1 LLQIQSNPTNE
12 EEASQSVNEQ
22 EMKEIDNKL
31 TSNKSKEIE
40 EDMYRKVCENIHHNL
55 SLIRSYAK
63 RTLIPDAK
71 AVYLSIV
78 DAALTGPH
86 QLDKHEAVAVLGVSY
101 VIHCLFYLVHLVTG

>member
-1 LLQIQSNPTNE
+1 MVQINPINE
-12 EEASQSVNEQ
+12 ESAPQNAEKQ
-22 EMKEIDNKL
+22 ELKEIENKL
-31 TSNKSKEIE
+31 ISNRSKDEE

-86 QLDKHEAVAVLGVSY
+86 QLDKNEAVAVLGVSS
-101 VIHCLFYLVHLVTG
+101 VIQCLVYLVYIFIG

>member
-1 LLQIQSNPTNE
+1 
-12 EEASQSVNEQ
+12 
-22 EMKEIDNKL
+22 MKEIDNKL
-31 TSNKSKEIE
+31 TAKRVQDEE

-86 QLDKHEAVAVLGVSY
+86 QLGKNEAVAVLGVSS
-101 VIHCLFYLVHLVTG
+101 VIQCIVHLVILTG

>member
-1 LLQIQSNPTNE
+1 MLQTLSNPTNE
-12 EEASQSVNEQ
+12 EAASQSINEQ

-31 TSNKSKEIE
+31 TSNRSKDE
-40 EDMYRKVCENIHHNL
+40 EKDMYRKVCENIHHNL

-86 QLDKHEAVAVLGVSY
+86 QLDKNEAVAVLGVSS
-101 VIHCLFYLVHLVTG
+101 VIQCLVYLVYIFIG

>member
-1 LLQIQSNPTNE
+1 
-12 EEASQSVNEQ
+12 
-22 EMKEIDNKL
+22 MKEIDNKL
-31 TSNKSKEIE
+31 TSNRSKDE
-40 EDMYRKVCENIHHNL
+40 EKDMYRKVCENIHHNL

-86 QLDKHEAVAVLGVSY
+86 QLDKNAAVTVLGVSS
-101 VIHCLFYLVHLVTG
+101 VIQCLVYLVYIFIG

>member
-1 LLQIQSNPTNE
+1 MLQIQSNSTNE
-12 EEASQSVNEQ
+12 EAAPQSINEQ
-22 EMKEIDNKL
+22 EKKEIDNKL
-31 TSNKSKEIE
+31 TSNRSKDKK

-86 QLDKHEAVAVLGVSY
+86 QLDKNEAMAVLGVSS
-101 VIHCLFYLVHLVTG
+101 VHHCLVYIVLLVTG

>member
-1 LLQIQSNPTNE
+1 
-12 EEASQSVNEQ
+12 
-22 EMKEIDNKL
+22 MKEIDNKL
-31 TSNKSKEIE
+31 TSNRSKGEE

-86 QLDKHEAVAVLGVSY
+86 QLDKSEAVAVLGVSS
-101 VIHCLFYLVHLVTG
+101 VHHCLFYLVHLATG